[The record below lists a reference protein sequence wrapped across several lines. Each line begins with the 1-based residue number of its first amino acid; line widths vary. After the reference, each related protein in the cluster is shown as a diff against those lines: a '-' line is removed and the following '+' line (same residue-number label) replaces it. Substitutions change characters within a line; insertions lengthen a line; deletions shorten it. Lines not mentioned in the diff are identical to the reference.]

1 VINFYRFCFENSEI
15 KTVRWDGLSPLRDIP
30 CTKRRRPFLLCGT
43 SEKINLGSWNS
54 VWITDFDQE
63 KNSQQQR
70 PCVHK
75 IVQVQYYVLRKG
87 NTMDA
92 MSYSAFRTNLAKT
105 LDKVNDDHTPV
116 LITRQNG
123 KPAVLI
129 SLEDFHAYEE
139 TAYLM
144 ASPKNAQRLND
155 AIAEIEAG
163 RFIPHNLDDE

>member
-1 VINFYRFCFENSEI
+1 
-15 KTVRWDGLSPLRDIP
+15 
-30 CTKRRRPFLLCGT
+30 
-43 SEKINLGSWNS
+43 
-54 VWITDFDQE
+54 
-63 KNSQQQR
+63 
-70 PCVHK
+70 
-75 IVQVQYYVLRKG
+75 
-87 NTMDA
+87 MDA
-92 MSYSAFRTNLAKT
+92 MSYTAFRTNLAKT

-129 SLEDFHAYEE
+129 SLDDFHAYEE

-163 RFIPHNLDDE
+163 RFMQHKLDGE